1 LPQGTGRRDRIQAAA
16 RHRVRE
22 WKMEFWWTMLVG
34 SLLLL
39 GFFGWRRFEWM
50 NLQQAERV
58 PWTPTERVS
67 GDQLFGYL
75 LSGNLALMAHDD
87 FNQLASALP
96 PPRIRRIL
104 VEQWSLK
111 SAIECRRRV
120 EYWLVTL
127 GMPEPG
133 EQEAW
138 AAWRERRPID
148 SDAYRALRAGAHLL
162 RVDAGTAATLAIDP
176 RQFSMMA
183 WDVQQAAYV
192 VRLGFAVG
200 YLSRA
205 MAESTLARLQHAV
218 RAHYTS
224 WADYSLSALLGMGLR
239 GRFDG
244 VEWHCAARSHERL
257 LVAHAG
263 LLHRAPFGKRPPATR
278 AMRPE
283 ARVAAAPE

>member
-1 LPQGTGRRDRIQAAA
+1 
-16 RHRVRE
+16 
-22 WKMEFWWTMLVG
+22 MEFWWTMLAG
-34 SLLLL
+34 GLLLL

-58 PWTPTERVS
+58 PWAPTERIS
-67 GDQLFGYL
+67 AGQLFGYL
-75 LSGNLALMAHDD
+75 LSANVAVMARDN

-96 PPRIRRIL
+96 PARVRRIL
-104 VEQWSLK
+104 AEHWNLK
-111 SAIECRRRV
+111 SAIECRRRI
-120 EYWLVTL
+120 EHWLATL
-127 GMPEPG
+127 GAPEPG

-138 AAWRERRPID
+138 QAWRERRPID
-148 SDAYRALRAGAHLL
+148 SDAYRALRAGARQL
-162 RVDAGTAATLAIDP
+162 RVDAGIAAALDIDA

-183 WDVQQAAYV
+183 WDVQQTAYV

-200 YLSRA
+200 FLSRA
-205 MAESTLARLQHAV
+205 MAESTLARLQYTV

-224 WADYSLSALLGMGLR
+224 WADYSLSAMLGMGLR

-244 VEWHCAARSHERL
+244 VEWHCAAQSHERL

-263 LLHRAPFGKRPPATR
+263 LLRRAPFGRQAPAARATR
-278 AMRPE
+278 AD